1 MEKNTNFTI
10 IYFIRHGQSLGNA
23 NLTFLGHTD
32 LDLSELGYAQARA
45 TADFLSKK
53 QIDLIFSSDLCR
65 AYNTAAPHAFLRG
78 LEVFGRAGLREAFVG
93 EWEGLTTAE
102 IEEKYGDLYRVDWR
116 NRFGVFSFPGG
127 ESIIGAGERFYKEM
141 LGICVEN
148 PGKSILVAT
157 HAAVL
162 RSFWAKIS
170 GIAPQEI
177 AEKLPFPSN
186 ASVSVAEFDGERF
199 VPLEYSLD
207 SHLSEVG
214 ITRVKL

>member
-1 MEKNTNFTI
+1 
-10 IYFIRHGQSLGNA
+10 
-23 NLTFLGHTD
+23 
-32 LDLSELGYAQARA
+32 
-45 TADFLSKK
+45 
-53 QIDLIFSSDLCR
+53 
-65 AYNTAAPHAFLRG
+65 
-78 LEVFGRAGLREAFVG
+78 
-93 EWEGLTTAE
+93 
-102 IEEKYGDLYRVDWR
+102 
-116 NRFGVFSFPGG
+116 
-127 ESIIGAGERFYKEM
+127 M